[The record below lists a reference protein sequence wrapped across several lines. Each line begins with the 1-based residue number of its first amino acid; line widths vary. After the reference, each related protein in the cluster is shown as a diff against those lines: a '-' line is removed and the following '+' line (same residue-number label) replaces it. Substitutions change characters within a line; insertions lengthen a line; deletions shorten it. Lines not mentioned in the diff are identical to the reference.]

1 MDGAL
6 GPDFEIETEG
16 DGTGTD
22 DATVAIWTFFMG
34 VTRASADDSEA
45 SAPGTTDL
53 EARPAAAF
61 ALASVQSQ
69 ISDYIMTTWMCD
81 SRFNVPASMVN
92 WIAWAEGRVR
102 R

>member
-1 MDGAL
+1 MSSSSEGPAGESALLPLPVAVDGAL
-6 GPDFEIETEG
+6 APDFEIETEG

-45 SAPGTTDL
+45 PAPGTTGL
-53 EARPAAAF
+53 EAKPAAAF

-69 ISDYIMTTWMCD
+69 LSVHHPHF
-81 SRFNVPASMVN
+81 SQNV
-92 WIAWAEGRVR
+92 G
-102 R
+102 